1 MSLTSPPLGA
11 GAAPRDGAPR
21 IGYVPPAPGSNPA
34 GSLIGSSLGL
44 DRPPA
49 PVAGSKAL
57 GLVSPGVSPGLVRP
71 GVVRPGVAPGV
82 RPGVVSPGV
91 APGVRPGV
99 VRPGDV
105 RPGEVRPG
113 EVRPGE
119 VRPGEV
125 RPGEVRPG
133 DVRPGDVRP
142 GEVSPGLARS
152 GEPKPGTPRLLGLVA
167 PVRLGIG
174 GRLTPNCDNPCV
186 SAPISSPGRSVMDAA
201 RTNSWCTGAGV
212 AVKSQTAM

>member
-1 MSLTSPPLGA
+1 MSLTSPPLCA
-11 GAAPRDGAPR
+11 GAAPTFGSPR
-21 IGYVPPAPGSNPA
+21 IGLGPPAPGSNPT

-71 GVVRPGVAPGV
+71 GVDRPGVAPDVRPGVSPGVAPGV

-99 VRPGDV
+99 VRPG
-105 RPGEVRPG
+105 
-113 EVRPGE
+113 
-119 VRPGEV
+119 
-125 RPGEVRPG
+125 
-133 DVRPGDVRP
+133 
-142 GEVSPGLARS
+142 EVSPGLARS
-152 GEPKPGTPRLLGLVA
+152 GEPRPGVPKLLGLVA

-201 RTNSWCTGAGV
+201 RTNSWCTGAGL

>member
-1 MSLTSPPLGA
+1 MSLTSPPLCA
-11 GAAPRDGAPR
+11 GAAPTFGSPR
-21 IGYVPPAPGSNPA
+21 IGLGPPAPGSNPT
-34 GSLIGSSLGL
+34 GSLIGSSLGF
-44 DRPPA
+44 DRPPV

-71 GVVRPGVAPGV
+71 GVDRPGVVPDVRPGVRPGVAPGV
-82 RPGVVSPGV
+82 RPGVVRPGV

-99 VRPGDV
+99 VRPGVVRPGDVRPGDVRPGDV

-113 EVRPGE
+113 EVRPG
-119 VRPGEV
+119 
-125 RPGEVRPG
+125 
-133 DVRPGDVRP
+133 
-142 GEVSPGLARS
+142 LARS
-152 GEPKPGTPRLLGLVA
+152 GAPSPGTPRLLGLVA

-201 RTNSWCTGAGV
+201 RTNSWCCGAGL

>member
-11 GAAPRDGAPR
+11 GAAPRDGSPR
-21 IGYVPPAPGSNPA
+21 IGYVPPHPVSNPT

-49 PVAGSKAL
+49 PVAGSKAP
-57 GLVSPGVSPGLVRP
+57 GLVSPGVRPGLVRP
-71 GVVRPGVAPGV
+71 GVDRPGVVPDVRPGV

-105 RPGEVRPG
+105 RPGEA
-113 EVRPGE
+113 
-119 VRPGEV
+119 
-125 RPGEVRPG
+125 RPG

-152 GEPKPGTPRLLGLVA
+152 GEPRPGVPKLLGLVA

-201 RTNSWCTGAGV
+201 RTNSWCTGAGL
-212 AVKSQTAM
+212 AVRSQTAM

>member
-21 IGYVPPAPGSNPA
+21 IGYVPPAPGSNPT

-49 PVAGSKAL
+49 PVAGSKAP
-57 GLVSPGVSPGLVRP
+57 GLVSPGVRPGLVRP
-71 GVVRPGVAPGV
+71 GVDRPGVVPDVRPGVRPGVVSPGGAPGV
-82 RPGVVSPGV
+82 RPGVVSPGD
-91 APGVRPGV
+91 VRPGV
-99 VRPGDV
+99 
-105 RPGEVRPG
+105 
-113 EVRPGE
+113 
-119 VRPGEV
+119 
-125 RPGEVRPG
+125 
-133 DVRPGDVRP
+133 VRPGDVRP

-152 GEPKPGTPRLLGLVA
+152 GEPRPGVPRLLGLVA

-186 SAPISSPGRSVMDAA
+186 SAPISSPGRSVLDAA
-201 RTNSWCTGAGV
+201 RANSGCTGAGL
-212 AVKSQTAM
+212 AGRAP

>member
-11 GAAPRDGAPR
+11 GAAPRDGSPR
-21 IGYVPPAPGSNPA
+21 IGYVPPHPVSNPR

-49 PVAGSKAL
+49 PVAGSKAP
-57 GLVSPGVSPGLVRP
+57 GLVSPGVRPGLVRP
-71 GVVRPGVAPGV
+71 GVD
-82 RPGVVSPGV
+82 RPGVVP
-91 APGVRPGV
+91 
-99 VRPGDV
+99 DV
-105 RPGEVRPG
+105 RPGG
-113 EVRPGE
+113 
-119 VRPGEV
+119 
-125 RPGEVRPG
+125 
-133 DVRPGDVRP
+133 RP

-152 GEPKPGTPRLLGLVA
+152 GEPRPGVPRLLGLVA

-201 RTNSWCTGAGV
+201 RTNSWCTGAGL
-212 AVKSQTAM
+212 AVRSQTAM

>member
-1 MSLTSPPLGA
+1 MSLTSPPLCA
-11 GAAPRDGAPR
+11 GAAPTFGSPR
-21 IGYVPPAPGSNPA
+21 IGLGPPAPGSNPT

-49 PVAGSKAL
+49 PVTGSKAL

-71 GVVRPGVAPGV
+71 GVDRPGVAPDVRPGVAPGV

-105 RPGEVRPG
+105 RPGDVRPG
-113 EVRPGE
+113 DVRPGD
-119 VRPGEV
+119 
-125 RPGEVRPG
+125 VRPG

-152 GEPKPGTPRLLGLVA
+152 GEPRPGTPRLLGLVA

-201 RTNSWCTGAGV
+201 RTNSWCTGAGL
-212 AVKSQTAM
+212 AVKSQTPR

>member
-1 MSLTSPPLGA
+1 MSLTSPPLCA
-11 GAAPRDGAPR
+11 GAAPTFGSPR
-21 IGYVPPAPGSNPA
+21 IGLGPPAPGSNPT

-44 DRPPA
+44 DRPPV

-71 GVVRPGVAPGV
+71 GVDRPGVAPDVRPGVSPGVAPGV

-105 RPGEVRPG
+105 RPGEVK
-113 EVRPGE
+113 
-119 VRPGEV
+119 
-125 RPGEVRPG
+125 
-133 DVRPGDVRP
+133 PGDVRP

-152 GEPKPGTPRLLGLVA
+152 GEPRPGVPKLLGLVA

-201 RTNSWCTGAGV
+201 RTNSWCTGAGL